1 MSEYVK
7 KILVFD
13 EIEKGFSVNSKKVSG
28 VLKAEKVEN
37 KSNAEIF
44 VTNFNRQ
51 KADELE
57 YVLRVGRKTY
67 NGKSSTAKFCVALDG
82 VGQYDEVACL
92 LAAVNCGACIPF
104 AFASNT
110 DCVTAD
116 VLKQSLTTLL
126 EETPTKYEEFVC
138 ATDNF
143 YAKDEGFDLD
153 AIRKNSTS
161 RFKPIEDLRG
171 YEPTEGKSFF
181 EGVKDILKR
190 ILETYPPCDELND
203 GIKNSFWVK
212 VPFRQEKFFV
222 VGIVEENS
230 KPQYIVYGV
239 PGEKNKKPPDSSFR
253 FLPLKNNNQGF
264 WALYQNINTGCLEE
278 K

>member
-13 EIEKGFSVNSKKVSG
+13 EIEKGFSVNCKKVSG
-28 VLKAEKVEN
+28 VLKAEKAN
-37 KSNAEIF
+37 GKSNAEIF

-57 YVLRVGRKTY
+57 YVLRVGDKIY
-67 NGKSSTAKFCVALDG
+67 NGRSGTVKFNVMLDG
-82 VGQYDEVACL
+82 VGQYDGVACV
-92 LAAVNCGACIPF
+92 LAAVRGCACIPF

-110 DCVTAD
+110 DCASVDGLKKYLTAS
-116 VLKQSLTTLL
+116 V
-126 EETPTKYEEFVC
+126 EESPTQYEEFVC

-143 YAKDEGFDLD
+143 YDDCDFDLN

-161 RFKPIEDLRG
+161 RFKPIEDLC
-171 YEPTEGKSFF
+171 EMKTPDGKSFF

-203 GIKNSFWVK
+203 NVKNSFWVK
-212 VPFRQEKFFV
+212 VPFRHEKYFA
-222 VGIVEENS
+222 VGIVEENARP
-230 KPQYIVYGV
+230 KYIVYGV
-239 PGEKNKKPPDSSFR
+239 PGEKSKKPPDESFR
-253 FLPLKNNNQGF
+253 FLPIKNNSQGF
-264 WALYQNINTGCLEE
+264 WALYQDIQTGLCADV
-278 K
+278 